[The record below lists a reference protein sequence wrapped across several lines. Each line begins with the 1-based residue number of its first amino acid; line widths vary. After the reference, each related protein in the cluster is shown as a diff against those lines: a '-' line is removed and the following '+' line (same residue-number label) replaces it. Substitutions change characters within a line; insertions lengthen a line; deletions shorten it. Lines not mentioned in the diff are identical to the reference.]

1 VSGDARVAILTQY
14 APSQHAGGVEVF
26 NECLRRALG
35 RVEIFS
41 DGGPANRVEGLRR
54 VLGLAQPI
62 EALRATRALLRR
74 HRDEPFDLIL
84 SNGLYGWPLTVAR
97 PGVPLVQVYHCTMAA
112 FANHVLTLRSERLA
126 AGHVMALFDRFA
138 GIGKHVVVLSN
149 RVLREVESLY
159 GLKAQLMPLGVD
171 TRAFRPLDPAAARE
185 TLGLPQGV
193 PIGLFVGRP
202 DPSKGHDILLRV
214 AQRMP
219 EVLFLVAG
227 GAGGKAGNVVSLGH
241 VPHAEMPLW
250 YAACDFF
257 FLPSRYEGF
266 GLSTIEALACDLP
279 VVVSQAAWPF
289 REEPTECGAVISDGQ
304 DEDFIR
310 AIRLVLGSRGQFSPR
325 DFILPRHDMSVFEQ
339 SWRGLVDSLVSG
351 GGSS

>member
-1 VSGDARVAILTQY
+1 
-14 APSQHAGGVEVF
+14 
-26 NECLRRALG
+26 
-35 RVEIFS
+35 
-41 DGGPANRVEGLRR
+41 
-54 VLGLAQPI
+54 VLGLAQPV
-62 EALRATRALLRR
+62 EAFRAARTLLRR
-74 HRDEPFDLIL
+74 HREEPFDLIL
-84 SNGLYGWPLTVAR
+84 SNGLYGWPLTLAR
-97 PGVPLVQVYHCTMAA
+97 PDVPLVQVYHCTMAA

-159 GLKAQLMPLGVD
+159 GLKAHLMPLGVD
-171 TRAFRPLDPAAARE
+171 TRAFRPLDPADARE

-202 DPSKGHDILLRV
+202 DSSKGHDILLRV
-214 AQRMP
+214 SQRMP

-227 GAGGKAGNVVSLGH
+227 GAGGKTGNVQSLGH

-250 YAACDFF
+250 YSACDFF

-266 GLSTIEALACDLP
+266 GLSTIEALSCNLP

-289 REEPTECGAVISDGQ
+289 PEEPTQCGAVISDGQ

-310 AIRLVLGSRGQFSPR
+310 AIRFVLASRDHFSPR
-325 DFILPRHDMSVFEQ
+325 EFILPRHDMSVFEQ

-351 GGSS
+351 GDS

>member
-1 VSGDARVAILTQY
+1 MSSDARIAILTQY
-14 APSQHAGGVEVF
+14 APAKHAGGVEVF

-41 DGGPANRVEGLRR
+41 DGGAENQDQDLRR
-54 VLGLAQPI
+54 MLGLAQPF
-62 EALRATRALLRR
+62 EAVRATRSLLRR

-84 SNGLYGWPLTVAR
+84 SNGLYGWPLTLAR
-97 PGVPLVQVYHCTMAA
+97 PDVPLVQVYHCTMAA
-112 FANHVLTLRSERLA
+112 FADHVLTLRSERLA
-126 AGHVMALFDRFA
+126 AGRVMALFDRLA

-171 TRAFRPLDPAAARE
+171 THAFRPLDPAAARE

-202 DPSKGHDILLRV
+202 DTSKGHDILLRV
-214 AQRMP
+214 AHRMP
-219 EVLFLVAG
+219 EVLFLAAG
-227 GAGGKAGNVVSLGH
+227 GAGGKLGNVQSLGH

-266 GLSTIEALACDLP
+266 GLSTIEALSCNLP
-279 VVVSQAAWPF
+279 VVVSEAAWPF
-289 REEPTECGAVISDGQ
+289 PEEPTECGAVISDGQ
-304 DEDFIR
+304 DDDFIR
-310 AIRLVLGSRGQFSPR
+310 AIRLVLDSRDDFSPR
-325 DFILPRHDMSVFEQ
+325 GFILPRHDMSVFER
-339 SWRGLVDSLVSG
+339 SWRGLIHSLVNG
-351 GGSS
+351 GGS